1 MELLSIQETFV
12 PIQNHTF
19 FSTTTH
25 KEKNENGKRP
35 AFFHQEGGST
45 FGWGV
50 GRKRIFFNRDVPIVC
65 VCGQCTSVK
74 ACNIPVRYYVT
85 QKGVHKCS
93 FPWWHRN
100 ATGYKSCP
108 CWWWMMDWHLFLH
121 STHNNNQV
129 VVVVEGLSSNMRAKL
144 LLLRGSALTW
154 EPSCCCCWALRVPV
168 PVQAAH
174 VVIIFSSEKQKVQ
187 QLLTQVGSTRS
198 RARKSHP
205 DHSKCW
211 NIGKPLDL
219 FNLWGTLL

>member
-144 LLLRGSALTW
+144 LLLLSLTSTGTGTSR
-154 EPSCCCCWALRVPV
+154 PCS
-168 PVQAAH
+168 H
-174 VVIIFSSEKQKVQ
+174 NIFFGKAESSTVADASWFDKKPRKKESPWPFKV
-187 QLLTQVGSTRS
+187 LEYWKTVRS
-198 RARKSHP
+198 
-205 DHSKCW
+205 
-211 NIGKPLDL
+211 I
-219 FNLWGTLL
+219 